1 MKEIKHDR
9 NRWRDIPCS
18 WVGRTNI
25 VKMAILTN
33 TIYRFNAIPTKLP
46 KAFFTVRTKNF
57 TIRME
62 MQRPWIAKAVLR
74 KKNGALGINLLDFRF
89 YYKDTCIK
97 TAWYWHKIR
106 NIDHWN
112 KLENP
117 EINQWTYWYLSFYK
131 EGKNIQWGKHSLFN
145 KRCLENWTSMCK
157 EWN

>member
-62 MQRPWIAKAVLR
+62 MQRP
-74 KKNGALGINLLDFRF
+74 
-89 YYKDTCIK
+89 
-97 TAWYWHKIR
+97 
-106 NIDHWN
+106 
-112 KLENP
+112 
-117 EINQWTYWYLSFYK
+117 
-131 EGKNIQWGKHSLFN
+131 
-145 KRCLENWTSMCK
+145 
-157 EWN
+157 